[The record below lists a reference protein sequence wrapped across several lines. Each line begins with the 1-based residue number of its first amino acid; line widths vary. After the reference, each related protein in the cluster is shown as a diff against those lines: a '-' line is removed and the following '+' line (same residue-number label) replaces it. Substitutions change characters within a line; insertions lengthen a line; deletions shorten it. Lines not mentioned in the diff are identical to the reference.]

1 MKEFVLLIHMDA
13 HDKDDFVDAI
23 RALGH
28 HEILQHVDEVV
39 KTEPTPEQK
48 RIGFLKGEIANLK
61 QCMEIGGLGSR
72 DLMYLHSLEH
82 ELCELLDYRNYE
94 ERGEEE

>member
-23 RALGH
+23 RALEH

-39 KTEPTPEQK
+39 KTEATSEQK
-48 RIGFLKGEIANLK
+48 RIGCLKTEIENLK
-61 QCMEIGGLGSR
+61 QSMEHGGYGFM
-72 DLMYLHSLEH
+72 DLNYLESLQI
-82 ELCELLDYRNYE
+82 ELLDLLAGKQ
-94 ERGEEE
+94 RGEEE

>member
-48 RIGFLKGEIANLK
+48 RIAFLKGEIASLK
-61 QCMEIGGLGSR
+61 QSMEHGGYGSR
-72 DLMYLHSLEH
+72 DLMYLHHMEN
-82 ELCELLDYRNYE
+82 ELANLLLGE
-94 ERGEEE
+94 QRGEEE

>member
-23 RALGH
+23 RALEH

-39 KTEPTPEQK
+39 KTEATSEQK
-48 RIGFLKGEIANLK
+48 RIGFLKTEIENLK
-61 QCMEIGGLGSR
+61 QSMEHGGYGFM
-72 DLMYLHSLEH
+72 DLNYLESLQI
-82 ELCELLDYRNYE
+82 ELLDLLAGKQ
-94 ERGEEE
+94 RGEEE

>member
-23 RALGH
+23 RSLGH

-48 RIGFLKGEIANLK
+48 RIGFLKDEIENLK
-61 QCMEIGGLGSR
+61 QSMEYGGYGSH
-72 DLMYLHSLEH
+72 DLRVLEAYQI
-82 ELCELLDYRNYE
+82 ELFDLLADE
-94 ERGEEE
+94 QRGEEQ

>member
-39 KTEPTPEQK
+39 KTEATPEQK
-48 RIGFLKGEIANLK
+48 RIGFLKTEIENLK
-61 QCMEIGGLGSR
+61 QSMEQGGDGFM
-72 DLMYLHSLEH
+72 DLNYLESLQI
-82 ELCELLDYRNYE
+82 ELLDLLAGKQ
-94 ERGEEE
+94 RGEEE

>member
-23 RALGH
+23 RALEH

-39 KTEPTPEQK
+39 KTEATSEQK
-48 RIGFLKGEIANLK
+48 RIGFLKTEIENLK
-61 QCMEIGGLGSR
+61 QSMEHGGYGFM
-72 DLMYLHSLEH
+72 DLNYLESLQI
-82 ELCELLDYRNYE
+82 ELLDLLADKQ
-94 ERGEEE
+94 RGEEE

>member
-23 RALGH
+23 RALEH

-39 KTEPTPEQK
+39 KTEATSEQK
-48 RIGFLKGEIANLK
+48 RIGFLKTEIENLK
-61 QCMEIGGLGSR
+61 QSMEHGGYGLM
-72 DLMYLHSLEH
+72 DLNYLESLQI
-82 ELCELLDYRNYE
+82 ELLDLLAGKQ
-94 ERGEEE
+94 RGEEE

>member
-1 MKEFVLLIHMDA
+1 MLIHMDA
-13 HDKDDFVDAI
+13 YDKADFVDAI

-28 HEILQHVDEVV
+28 YEILQHVEEVV

-48 RIGFLKGEIANLK
+48 RIGFLKREIANLM

-72 DLMYLHSLEH
+72 DLRYLDSLEN
-82 ELCELLDYRNYE
+82 ELLVLLDDE
-94 ERGEEE
+94 EQRGEEE

>member
-39 KTEPTPEQK
+39 KTEATSEQK
-48 RIGFLKGEIANLK
+48 RIGFLKTEIENLK
-61 QCMEIGGLGSR
+61 QSMEHGGYGFM
-72 DLMYLHSLEH
+72 DLNYLESLQI
-82 ELCELLDYRNYE
+82 ELLDLLAGKQ
-94 ERGEEE
+94 RGEEE